1 MQMRLAGKIAVI
13 TGAASGIGLATTR
26 LFLAEGAKVLGAD
39 IQAGPADLADN
50 PAFRAIQLDLAEQ
63 GAAGAVFDACR
74 NAFGPAD
81 ILFNNAGI
89 GNAKPILE
97 TDDEALNR
105 YIAVNFAAPFKLA
118 REAVRIMRASAN
130 GGRGGV
136 IINTA
141 SVYGM
146 RGAARSS
153 AYGPTKAAMI
163 GMTQQLAV
171 EYAREKVRVNAIAP
185 GAIVTPMT
193 QGRMDS
199 NPWFRREAIE
209 GTPMLHA
216 GTPEDIAAACLF
228 LASDEAKFI
237 TGITLPVDGG
247 WSAAIFR
254 PDPATA

>member
-1 MQMRLAGKIAVI
+1 MRLAGRIAVI

-39 IQAGPADLADN
+39 IQPLPADLATN
-50 PAFRAIQLDLAEQ
+50 PNFRALQLDLTEQ

-74 NAFGPAD
+74 AAFGEAD

-89 GNAKPILE
+89 GNARPILE

-105 YIAVNFAAPFKLA
+105 YVAVNFTAPFKLA
-118 REAVRIMRASAN
+118 REAVRTMK
-130 GGRGGV
+130 GRGGA

-141 SVYGM
+141 SAYGM

-153 AYGPTKAAMI
+153 AYGPPKAAMI

-171 EYAREKVRVNAIAP
+171 EYARDKIRVNAIAP

-193 QGRMDS
+193 QERFDT

-216 GTPEDIAAACLF
+216 GTPEDIACACLF

-237 TGITLPVDGG
+237 TGVTLPVDGG

>member
-1 MQMRLAGKIAVI
+1 MRLAGKIAVI
-13 TGAASGIGLATTR
+13 TGAASGIGLATTK

-39 IQAGPADLADN
+39 IQACPAELSAN
-50 PAFRAIQLDLAEQ
+50 AAFRGMQLDLTEQ
-63 GAAGAVFDACR
+63 GAAAVVYGACR
-74 NAFGPAD
+74 AAFGDVD

-89 GNAKPILE
+89 GNARPILE
-97 TDDEALNR
+97 TDDEALGR
-105 YIAVNFAAPFKLA
+105 YVAVNFVAPFKLA
-118 REAVRIMRASAN
+118 REAVRIMK
-130 GGRGGV
+130 GRTDGKVGGV

-171 EYAREKVRVNAIAP
+171 EYARDKIRVNAIAP

-216 GTPEDIAAACLF
+216 GTPEDIATACLF

-237 TGITLPVDGG
+237 TGVTLPVDGG

-254 PDPATA
+254 PDPGTA

>member
-1 MQMRLAGKIAVI
+1 MRLAGKIAVI

-50 PAFRAIQLDLAEQ
+50 PAFRALRLDLTEQ

-74 NAFGPAD
+74 GAFGAAD

-97 TDDEALNR
+97 TDDEALGR
-105 YIAVNFAAPFKLA
+105 YVAVNFVAPFKLA

-237 TGITLPVDGG
+237 TGVTLPVDGG

>member
-1 MQMRLAGKIAVI
+1 MRLSGKIAVI

-39 IQAGPADLADN
+39 IQAAPADLATN
-50 PAFRAIQLDLAEQ
+50 PNFRELQLDLTEQ
-63 GAAGAVFDACR
+63 GAANAVYAACQQH
-74 NAFGPAD
+74 FGPVD

-89 GNAKPILE
+89 GNARPILE
-97 TDDEALNR
+97 TDDESLNR
-105 YIAVNFAAPFKLA
+105 YVAVNFVAPFKLA
-118 REAVRIMRASAN
+118 REAIRIMK
-130 GGRGGV
+130 GRGGS

-141 SVYGM
+141 SVYGL

-171 EYAREKVRVNAIAP
+171 EYARDKIRVNAIAP

-193 QGRMDS
+193 AERMNT
-199 NPWFRREAIE
+199 NPWFKREAIE
-209 GTPMLHA
+209 GTPMLHP
-216 GTPEDIAAACLF
+216 GVPEDIAYACLF
-228 LASDEAKFI
+228 LASDEAKFV
-237 TGITLPVDGG
+237 TGVTLPVDGG

>member
-1 MQMRLAGKIAVI
+1 MRLAGKIAII

-39 IQAGPADLADN
+39 IQPLPTDLASN
-50 PAFRAIQLDLAEQ
+50 PNFRGLQLDLTEQ

-74 NAFGPAD
+74 TAFGEAD

-89 GNAKPILE
+89 GNARPILE

-105 YIAVNFAAPFKLA
+105 YVAVNFTAPFKLA
-118 REAVRIMRASAN
+118 REAVRSMKGRTDGKV
-130 GGRGGV
+130 GGS

-171 EYAREKVRVNAIAP
+171 EYARDKVRVNAIAP

-193 QGRMDS
+193 QERFNT

-237 TGITLPVDGG
+237 TGVTLPVDGG

>member
-1 MQMRLAGKIAVI
+1 MRLSGKIAVI
-13 TGAASGIGLATTR
+13 TGAASGIGLATAK

-39 IQAGPADLADN
+39 VQSAPADLAAN
-50 PAFRAIQLDLAEQ
+50 PDFRAIQLDLTEQ
-63 GAAGAVFDACR
+63 GAANAVYAACLQH
-74 NAFGPAD
+74 FGPVD

-89 GNAKPILE
+89 GNARPILE
-97 TDDEALNR
+97 TDDEALSR

-118 REAVRIMRASAN
+118 REAIRSMKE
-130 GGRGGV
+130 RGGA

-141 SVYGM
+141 SVFGI

-153 AYGPTKAAMI
+153 AYGPTKAAMV

-171 EYAREKVRVNAIAP
+171 EYARDKIRVNAIAP

-193 QGRMDS
+193 AERMNT

-216 GTPEDIAAACLF
+216 GTPEDIAYACLF

-237 TGITLPVDGG
+237 TGVCLPVDGG

>member
-1 MQMRLAGKIAVI
+1 MRLAGKIAVI

-39 IQAGPADLADN
+39 IQPAPADLPGN
-50 PAFRAIQLDLAEQ
+50 PAFREMQLDLTEQ

-74 NAFGPAD
+74 SAFGDAD

-89 GNAKPILE
+89 GNARPILE

-105 YIAVNFAAPFKLA
+105 YVAVNFVAPFKLA
-118 REAVRIMRASAN
+118 REAVRIMR
-130 GGRGGV
+130 GRGGA

-141 SVYGM
+141 SVFGM

-171 EYAREKVRVNAIAP
+171 EYAREKIRVNAIAP

-237 TGITLPVDGG
+237 TGVTLPVDGG

-254 PDPATA
+254 PDPATT

>member
-1 MQMRLAGKIAVI
+1 MRLAGKIAVI
-13 TGAASGIGLATTR
+13 TGAASGIGLATAR

-39 IQAGPADLADN
+39 IQAGPADLAGH
-50 PAFRAIQLDLAEQ
+50 ASFKAVQLDLTEQ
-63 GAAGAVFDACR
+63 GAAAAVFDACR
-74 NAFGPAD
+74 SAFGDAD

-97 TDDEALNR
+97 TDDEALGR
-105 YIAVNFAAPFKLA
+105 YVAVNFVAPFKLA
-118 REAVRIMRASAN
+118 REAVRIMKGRSDGKA
-130 GGRGGV
+130 GGA

-141 SVYGM
+141 SVFGM

-171 EYAREKVRVNAIAP
+171 EYARDKIRVNAIAP

-209 GTPMLHA
+209 GTPMLHP

-228 LASDEAKFI
+228 LASDDAKFI
-237 TGITLPVDGG
+237 TGVTLPVDGG

>member
-1 MQMRLAGKIAVI
+1 MRLARKIAVI

-39 IQAGPADLADN
+39 IQAAPGDLAGN
-50 PAFRAIQLDLAEQ
+50 PAFRELQLDLTEQ

-74 NAFGPAD
+74 GAFGDAD

-97 TDDEALNR
+97 TDDEALGR
-105 YIAVNFAAPFKLA
+105 YVAVNFVAPFKLA
-118 REAVRIMRASAN
+118 REAVRIMKGRTDGKT
-130 GGRGGV
+130 GGA

-141 SVYGM
+141 SVFGM

-171 EYAREKVRVNAIAP
+171 EYARDKIRVNAIAP

-193 QGRMDS
+193 QGRMES

-209 GTPMLHA
+209 GTPMLHP
-216 GTPEDIAAACLF
+216 GTPEDIAHACLF
-228 LASDEAKFI
+228 LASDDAKFI
-237 TGITLPVDGG
+237 TGVTLPVDGG

-254 PDPATA
+254 PDPATP

>member
-1 MQMRLAGKIAVI
+1 MRLAGKIAVI
-13 TGAASGIGLATTR
+13 TGAASGIGLATAR

-39 IQAGPADLADN
+39 IQAFPADLAATPN
-50 PAFRAIQLDLAEQ
+50 FHGIQLDLTEQ
-63 GAAGAVFDACR
+63 GAANAVYAACQQH
-74 NAFGPAD
+74 FGPVD

-89 GNAKPILE
+89 GNARPILE
-97 TDDEALNR
+97 TDDEALSR

-118 REAVRIMRASAN
+118 REAIRSMK
-130 GGRGGV
+130 GRGGA

-153 AYGPTKAAMI
+153 AYGPTKAAMV

-171 EYAREKVRVNAIAP
+171 EYARDKIRVNAIAP

-193 QGRMDS
+193 AERMNT

-209 GTPMLHA
+209 GTPMLHP
-216 GTPEDIAAACLF
+216 GTPEDIAYACLF

-237 TGITLPVDGG
+237 TGVCLPVDGG